1 MNNPTFTNGWLLP
14 KGINVEPQPVLVPNN
29 AASIASMINCDLID
43 VIHND
48 IGSADGDHTSI
59 VGYVDDEGLL
69 KEHNMSD
76 MNHLAMHLFNR
87 DHPLIGDV
95 IVVGALNSDGDY
107 DGHNYDLPEWVIDCA
122 DVLVEGAAER
132 YNAAMGGMVA
142 ILTAL
147 KDGVLDAD
155 EFMASLEDG
164 EGADKSFIEQANIA
178 VRYTEMMLEDEEEST
193 PIVDGFEKLLED
205 NDG

>member
-1 MNNPTFTNGWLLP
+1 MNNPTFTSGWLLP
-14 KGINVEPQPVLVPNN
+14 KGINVEPQPVLVPSN

-48 IGSADGDHTSI
+48 IGCSDGEHTSI

-69 KEHNMSD
+69 KEHGMSD

-87 DHPLIGDV
+87 NHPLIGDV
-95 IVVGALNSDGDY
+95 IVVGALDSSGDY
-107 DGHNYDLPEWVIDCA
+107 DGNNYDLPEWVMELSDS
-122 DVLVEGAAER
+122 LVEGAAER
-132 YNAAMGGMVA
+132 YNTAMGGMFS

-164 EGADKSFIEQANIA
+164 EDNDNSFVEQAHIA
-178 VRYTEMMLEDEEEST
+178 VRYAEMILEDEEST
-193 PIVDGFEKLLED
+193 PIVDGFEKFLGD
-205 NDG
+205 NNG